1 MEDAIVYEVST
12 LCKDWDFS
20 RHIKNV
26 IKRINNSRPIFKVN
40 LRKLENVYIMKW
52 NNKQIQF
59 IPQKAISEFIYSK
72 NYYFN
77 YGNSIIYVKNKNKRF
92 FIKNKKFS

>member
-1 MEDAIVYEVST
+1 
-12 LCKDWDFS
+12 
-20 RHIKNV
+20 
-26 IKRINNSRPIFKVN
+26 
-40 LRKLENVYIMKW
+40 MKW

-92 FIKNKKFS
+92 FIKNKKFSQSINKNNFNPTKKIKK